1 MAALAAA
8 PTPVEVVNTLTK
20 IVSDDYATL
29 LPLADI
35 GTAFVITMPTYDATL
50 FADQLLQG
58 NLINAFGYPIAADVG
73 LTAISGGV
81 VALVAIGTLQS
92 NIKDLQSLF
101 P

>member
-1 MAALAAA
+1 
-8 PTPVEVVNTLTK
+8 
-20 IVSDDYATL
+20 
-29 LPLADI
+29 
-35 GTAFVITMPTYDATL
+35 MPTYDATL
-50 FADQLLQG
+50 FVDQLLQG

-92 NIKDLQSLF
+92 NIRDLQSLF